1 MSGRLDGM
9 VAVITGAA
17 SGIGAG
23 TARRFVAEGA
33 SVVLAD
39 IQQELGESLAAEL
52 GDSALFAL
60 TNVTSEDDVA
70 ATVDMAVD
78 QWGRLDVMF
87 NNAGIL
93 GAVGSIAHTPLGDWE
108 RTISVLL
115 TGAFLGSKHAARVMV
130 PRGSGSIINTSSIAG
145 VTGGLAPHAYST
157 AKHGVIGLTRTVAS
171 EMAAHGVRVNAV
183 APGNTIS
190 AMTADVM
197 TGDHSNLD
205 QAATVI
211 QSKSPL
217 GIAGEPDDIAGAVV
231 YLASDD
237 SRYITGH
244 TLVIDGGQVNAGSV
258 PRFHMAD
265 PGQAAGA
272 EPGLALTRPSIR
284 PGLIEALPDALEI

>member
-39 IQQELGESLAAEL
+39 IQQELGESLNDEL
-52 GDSALFAL
+52 GDSALFAP
-60 TNVTSEDDVA
+60 TDVTSEDDVA
-70 ATVDMAVD
+70 AAVDMAVD

-93 GAVGSIAHTPLGDWE
+93 GAVGSIADTPLGDWE

-171 EMAAHGVRVNAV
+171 EMAAHGVRVNAI

-205 QAATVI
+205 EAAAVI
-211 QSKSPL
+211 RSKSPL
-217 GIAGEPDDIAGAVV
+217 GIAGEPGDIAGAVV
-231 YLASDD
+231 YLASDEA
-237 SRYITGH
+237 RYITGH
-244 TLVIDGGQVNAGSV
+244 TLVIDGGQVTAGSV
-258 PRFHMAD
+258 PRFHMAESD
-265 PGQAAGA
+265 LHAEAGSR
-272 EPGLALTRPSIR
+272 G
-284 PGLIEALPDALEI
+284 

>member
-39 IQQELGESLAAEL
+39 IQQELGESLNDEL
-52 GDSALFAL
+52 GDSALFAP
-60 TNVTSEDDVA
+60 TDVTSEDDVA
-70 ATVDMAVD
+70 AAVDMAVD

-93 GAVGSIAHTPLGDWE
+93 GAVGSIADTPLGDWE

-171 EMAAHGVRVNAV
+171 EMAAHGVRVNAI

-205 QAATVI
+205 EAAAVI

-217 GIAGEPDDIAGAVV
+217 GIAGEPGDIAGAVV
-231 YLASDD
+231 YLASDEA
-237 SRYITGH
+237 RYITGH
-244 TLVIDGGQVNAGSV
+244 TLVIDGGQVTAGSV
-258 PRFHMAD
+258 PRFHMAESD
-265 PGQAAGA
+265 LHAEAGSR
-272 EPGLALTRPSIR
+272 G
-284 PGLIEALPDALEI
+284 

>member
-1 MSGRLDGM
+1 M

-39 IQQELGESLAAEL
+39 IQQELGESLNAEL
-52 GDSALFAL
+52 GDSALFAP
-60 TNVTSEDDVA
+60 TDVTSEDDVA
-70 ATVDMAVD
+70 AAVDMAVD

-93 GAVGSIAHTPLGDWE
+93 GAVGSIADTRLGDWE

-171 EMAAHGVRVNAV
+171 EMAAHGVRVNAI

-205 QAATVI
+205 EAATVI

-217 GIAGEPDDIAGAVV
+217 GIAGEPGDIAGAVV
-231 YLASDD
+231 YLASDEA
-237 SRYITGH
+237 RYITGH
-244 TLVIDGGQVNAGSV
+244 TLVIDGGQVTAGSV
-258 PRFHMAD
+258 PRFHMAEPD
-265 PGQAAGA
+265 LHAEAGNR
-272 EPGLALTRPSIR
+272 G
-284 PGLIEALPDALEI
+284 